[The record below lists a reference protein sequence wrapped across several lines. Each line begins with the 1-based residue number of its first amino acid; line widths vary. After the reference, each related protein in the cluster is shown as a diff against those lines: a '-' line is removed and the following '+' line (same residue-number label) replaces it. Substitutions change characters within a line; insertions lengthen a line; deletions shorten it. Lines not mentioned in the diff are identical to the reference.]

1 MTSEQIYDL
10 VAYFMK
16 EDAGLPYRYDELSF
30 EQRTFVDALVENFES
45 DADETISN
53 LELTRHFL
61 KMDKKWTR
69 WTTQFRRGM
78 NSFKIIEPPA
88 TSCVTSPR
96 HFEPSKILL
105 VDFGC

>member
-30 EQRTFVDALVENFES
+30 EQRSFIDALVENFES

-53 LELTRHFL
+53 LELTISDLEREL
-61 KMDKKWTR
+61 
-69 WTTQFRRGM
+69 
-78 NSFKIIEPPA
+78 IE
-88 TSCVTSPR
+88 SEIECR
-96 HFEPSKILL
+96 QL
-105 VDFGC
+105 VRDLQSTGGPLA

>member
-45 DADETISN
+45 DAEETISN
-53 LELTRHFL
+53 LELTITDLEREL
-61 KMDKKWTR
+61 IESEIEC
-69 WTTQFRRGM
+69 RRIVRDHQSTGR
-78 NSFKIIEPPA
+78 SLA
-88 TSCVTSPR
+88 
-96 HFEPSKILL
+96 
-105 VDFGC
+105 